1 MNSPVRAEGPAAMLR
16 ERLEA
21 LVAQL
26 AELESL
32 RERVGREENLQ
43 RKLRKAGGACNRART
58 ANGRSSFAQAKL
70 MPVLL
75 SRKTSGR
82 CDEQPKANG

>member
-1 MNSPVRAEGPAAMLR
+1 MNSRVRVEGPAAMLR

-26 AELESL
+26 AELERL

-43 RKLRKAGGACNRART
+43 RKLRKAGGAHNRART
-58 ANGRSSFAQAKL
+58 ANARSSFAQAKL

-75 SRKTSGR
+75 SRKKLG
-82 CDEQPKANG
+82 CCNEHPEANG

>member
-1 MNSPVRAEGPAAMLR
+1 MNTRVRAEGPAAMLR

-26 AELESL
+26 AELEKL

-43 RKLRKAGGACNRART
+43 RKLRKTGGAYNRART
-58 ANGRSSFAQAKL
+58 ARGRSSIAQAKL
-70 MPVLL
+70 MPILL
-75 SRKTSGR
+75 VRKKSGCR
-82 CDEQPKANG
+82 DEHPKAHG